1 MQLRL
6 RVQNGSFFN
15 YERLLEGYMGKL
27 FRKLSALVFSVI
39 PFSACQAEK
48 DAAHFSAMSNQDN
61 APGEKMLLG
70 TWVAYA
76 I

>member
-39 PFSACQAEK
+39 PFPHAK
-48 DAAHFSAMSNQDN
+48 LKKTPPIF
-61 APGEKMLLG
+61 PL
-70 TWVAYA
+70 
-76 I
+76 

>member
-39 PFSACQAEK
+39 PFSECQAEK
-48 DAAHFSAMSNQDN
+48 DEAHFSVMSNQDN
-61 APGEKMLLG
+61 AQGEKCSWG
-70 TWVAYA
+70 HGWRIA